1 MLKTKLKAGIS
12 LRNFVTS
19 KVQKHWKESIVKNS
33 PQTRQRLWGET
44 EEWSS
49 EKDFLSN
56 VYKVGVSKTNAM
68 QVIKRISVLE
78 ASLED
83 DERVKV

>member
-56 VYKVGVSKTNAM
+56 A
-68 QVIKRISVLE
+68 
-78 ASLED
+78 
-83 DERVKV
+83 